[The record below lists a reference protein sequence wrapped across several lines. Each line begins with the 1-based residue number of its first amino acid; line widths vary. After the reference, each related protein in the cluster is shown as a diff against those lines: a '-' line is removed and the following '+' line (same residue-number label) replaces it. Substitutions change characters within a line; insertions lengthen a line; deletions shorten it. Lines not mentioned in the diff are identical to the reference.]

1 MKVSELTPDIVAVQY
16 LRMEKEDL
24 DETESSMIG
33 TFLTAAKDYAKSYTG
48 LSDEEMDVHAD
59 ITIAV
64 ACLAGDM
71 YSNRDMISTA
81 KGGAN
86 QTVMSILNMHA
97 RNLVPREV

>member
-16 LRMEKEDL
+16 LRMETEDL
-24 DETESSMIG
+24 DETGNSMIG

-48 LSDEEMDVHAD
+48 LSDEEMDEHAD

-71 YSNRDMISTA
+71 YSNRNMISTA
-81 KGGAN
+81 KGDAN
-86 QTVMSILNMHA
+86 QTVMSILNMHT
-97 RNLVPREV
+97 RNLVPKEA

>member
-1 MKVSELTPDIVAVQY
+1 MKVSELTPEIVAVQY

-33 TFLTAAKDYAKSYTG
+33 TLLTAAKDYAKSYTG
-48 LSDEEMDVHAD
+48 LSDEEMDEHAD

-81 KGGAN
+81 KGNEN
-86 QTVMSILNMHA
+86 QTVTSILNMHA